1 MRRRLIAVVAALVGL
16 GLLAFLGLVSL
27 SAAGAGVWLLLGTE
41 RDIVAEPIG
50 SAQELFENYRTT
62 QDADGLADA
71 AEGAEDE
78 RPARRD
84 GTRRARPGRTGLGS
98 GADGDRRGSGAGR
111 GGRGSGE
118 GGRSGRGDR
127 GSDDDDDDDDRSSD
141 DREPDEGSE
150 DGGSE
155 DGGSDDDS
163 DGCSHIKGV
172 TRISST
178 RYEVT
183 DAFVDKYLRDSDRA
197 QRQGKGYWHED
208 KSGDVDGVKI
218 KSLKCAPVVAGLQN
232 KDIIHEVNGK
242 EITGVL
248 NAWSAYKKA
257 KKADTIKIKLRR
269 SGEKMTIRYD
279 VK

>member
-1 MRRRLIAVVAALVGL
+1 VRRRAVAAVAALVGL
-16 GLLAFLGLVSL
+16 GLLLFLGLVSL

-50 SAQELFENYRTT
+50 SAQELFENYRTIEN
-62 QDADGLADA
+62 DSDEDDSLADA
-71 AEGAEDE
+71 DEATEDGW
-78 RPARRD
+78 PARRSSS
-84 GTRRARPGRTGLGS
+84 RRSQGGNARPGVGTGS
-98 GADGDRRGSGAGR
+98 GRSGSGAGR

-118 GGRSGRGDR
+118 GGRGGR
-127 GSDDDDDDDDRSSD
+127 GSDDDDDDKGSD
-141 DREPDEGSE
+141 DKGS
-150 DGGSE
+150 DDKGS
-155 DGGSDDDS
+155 DDKGSDDKGSDDDDS
-163 DGCSHIKGV
+163 CSHIKGV

-183 DAFVDKYLRDSDRA
+183 DAFVDKYLRDADRA

-218 KSLKCAPVVAGLQN
+218 KSLKCAPLVAGLQN
-232 KDIIHEVNGK
+232 KDIVHELNGK
-242 EITGVL
+242 KITGVL

>member
-1 MRRRLIAVVAALVGL
+1 MRRRAVAAVAALVGL
-16 GLLAFLGLVSL
+16 GLLLFLGLVSL

-50 SAQELFENYRTT
+50 SAQELFENYRTIEN
-62 QDADGLADA
+62 DSDEDDSLADA
-71 AEGAEDE
+71 DEATEDGW
-78 RPARRD
+78 PARRSSS
-84 GTRRARPGRTGLGS
+84 RRSQGGNARPGVGTGS
-98 GADGDRRGSGAGR
+98 GRSGSGAGR

-118 GGRSGRGDR
+118 GGRGGR
-127 GSDDDDDDDDRSSD
+127 GSDDDDDDKGSD
-141 DREPDEGSE
+141 DKGS
-150 DGGSE
+150 DDKGS
-155 DGGSDDDS
+155 DDKGSDDDDS
-163 DGCSHIKGV
+163 CSHIKGV

-183 DAFVDKYLRDSDRA
+183 DAFVDKYLRDADRA

-218 KSLKCAPVVAGLQN
+218 KSLKCAPLVAGLQN
-232 KDIIHEVNGK
+232 KDIVHELNGK
-242 EITGVL
+242 KITGVL